1 MDGGPKKLICSACW
15 VSGPRN
21 PGGPMLSWSRDQR
34 VLYFKSILGGMN
46 RETFMIPLRSGEP
59 LPNFP
64 SSGVQSDRDLLAF
77 PGTRVIQEEDVFPGY
92 SPLVYAFTRKTTRRN
107 LYKIPTP

>member
-1 MDGGPKKLICSACW
+1 
-15 VSGPRN
+15 
-21 PGGPMLSWSRDQR
+21 MLSWTRDQR

-46 RETFMIPLRSGEP
+46 RNTFVIPLRSGQP

-64 SSGVQSDRDLLAF
+64 VSGVQSDGDLLAF
-77 PGTRVIQEEDVFPGY
+77 PGTRVIQEEDVFPGD

-107 LYKIPTP
+107 LYKIPVH